1 MLTEFGKLA
10 KNSVKNR
17 NTGKEMREEM
27 STHHRPRAEGETVDE
42 GEHRD

>member
-27 STHHRPRAEGETVDE
+27 STHH
-42 GEHRD
+42 